1 MPQADS
7 QPAEIVDEQGQVEL
21 RRYREA
27 RQAGLEH
34 KEASIFAVG
43 GEDVGVL
50 RQLVRDGCPA
60 GLIARIII

>member
-7 QPAEIVDEQGQVEL
+7 HPADIIDEQGQVEL

-34 KEASIFAVG
+34 KEATEFAVC
-43 GEDVGVL
+43 GEDIGLL

-60 GLIARIII
+60 GLIARIIL